1 MEALT
6 SSDQFELLKRVQKTT
21 ELCPIHGIPKIR
33 LPGQPAFCL
42 ECQKQ
47 KIAEREQQTVQD
59 AEAYW
64 QKRKTTGVLQR
75 DSIFDDPDLKKATF
89 QNFEATGQEAK
100 DNWNAARKIAYQYLK
115 VDSHFNTL
123 FTGLPGRGKSH
134 LALSILKAV
143 NENTAHPM
151 SCLFVSVNE
160 LMRLIKDSFNYGGE
174 SKYSEQN
181 MVELLGS
188 VDLLVLDDLGSESSF
203 KRENRE
209 ASEFV
214 QNVLFGVLNRRNRT
228 IVTTNLNSRELSAIY
243 NAKLISRIYKGIKGH
258 IIKFTEV
265 TPDRRG
271 VEF

>member
-6 SSDQFELLKRVQKTT
+6 SSDKFERLKKVQKTT
-21 ELCPIHGIPKIR
+21 EVCSIHGIPKIR

-47 KIAEREQQTVQD
+47 KIAEREQQTVQT

-64 QKRKTTGVLQR
+64 RKRKTTDVLQR
-75 DSIFDDPDLKKATF
+75 DSIFDDPDLKSATF
-89 QNFEATGQEAK
+89 QNFESTGQEAK
-100 DNWNAARKIAYQYLK
+100 DNWNAARKIAYQYLEA
-115 VDSHFNTL
+115 DTHFNAL

-143 NENTAHPM
+143 NENAKQPM

-160 LMRLIKDSFNYGGE
+160 MMRLIKDSFNYGD

-181 MVELLGS
+181 MVDLLGS

-203 KRENRE
+203 KRESRE

-228 IVTTNLNSRELSAIY
+228 IVTTNLNSVELSAIY
-243 NAKLISRIYKGIKGH
+243 NPKLISRIYKGIKGH
-258 IIKFTEV
+258 IIKFTDA

-271 VEF
+271 IEF